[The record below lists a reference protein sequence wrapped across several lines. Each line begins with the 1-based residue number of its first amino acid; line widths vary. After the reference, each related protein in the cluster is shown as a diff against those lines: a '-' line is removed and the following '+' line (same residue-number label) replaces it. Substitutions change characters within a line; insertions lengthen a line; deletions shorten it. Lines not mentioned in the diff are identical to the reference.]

1 MTCARFKIN
10 EERERVPK
18 GLNIKVKRKTHQ
30 AGQDEDKN
38 RSTKMSH
45 IKKLERGKT

>member
-1 MTCARFKIN
+1 VHVLRIN
-10 EERERVPK
+10 EERVPK

-30 AGQDEDKN
+30 VGQDEDKN

-45 IKKLERGKT
+45 IRS